1 MARLLGIDLGSRR
14 IGIAL
19 SDAAGAVATP
29 YLVLPRTNDEHD
41 AQAIAELAGAE
52 GVRTVV
58 LGHPI
63 TLGGRVESAALLA
76 ESFAKKLR
84 EAGMRVRLWD
94 ERLSTAEADKHL
106 KKLGVKGPKRREV
119 VDKMA
124 AAIILQSFL
133 DAKT

>member
-1 MARLLGIDLGSRR
+1 MARLIGIDLGSRR

-19 SDAAGAVATP
+19 SDDRGTVATP

-41 AQAIAELAGAE
+41 AQAIAELATAE
-52 GVRTVV
+52 GVKTVV

-63 TLGGRVESAALLA
+63 TLAGRTESAALLA
-76 ESFAKKLR
+76 EAFAKRLR

-94 ERLSTAEADKHL
+94 ERLSTAEAEKHL
-106 KKLGVKGPKRREV
+106 KKVGVKGQKRREV

-133 DAKT
+133 DAK